1 MIMAADIKVS
11 VIIPVYNA
19 EKYLRECLDSVIEQ
33 TLQEIE
39 IICVDDGSTD
49 NSLAILKEY
58 TQKDERLKI
67 IEQANRGA
75 GAARNMGMAVA
86 LGEYLAFLDAD
97 DLYYP
102 QALAQAYA
110 AAVKEKADMLAFD
123 AEYFIAGSAWLNPQI
138 NSLLLADRQMISA
151 ENDGKFLFQLLS
163 CNTWC
168 KLYRRDFVQRSGLRY
183 QEIKTANDLC
193 FVCSALAVA
202 ERIAVLDKP
211 LVKHRV
217 LHSGNLQSVKV
228 KTPLDFMAAL
238 EQLKQ
243 NLQQFGLWEKLRQS
257 YLNCAL
263 SHFVYN
269 WQTLDKAGRKQIA
282 AKGGEIAEFLELAE
296 HSADYYYSQNDYML
310 MCRVVRFNREGDLR
324 FMGKLKN
331 MLKHILPPPVKA
343 FNREVA
349 GMKQMMLELNSG
361 LMAQQRQFS
370 EEYAEQLGVLEERQK
385 EQLAYIEKQQRLLA
399 DKIQRNEELLNK
411 IAHNNADI
419 ESGLTDLTNKQNE
432 FSGRAGRLVEKLGRD
447 AEERWLKAAGW
458 GETVNGFLR
467 QINAGNDE
475 LKKLAGQNRQKAQEN
490 SRYAAEAV
498 WAAIFNN
505 TIVNSQWLVDKTF
518 APGRWAVGYP
528 YLYVMY
534 RVLNEARPK
543 KILELG
549 LGQSTRMIG
558 QYAAAYSEVE
568 HIVVEHDLEWIS
580 FFENDFHL
588 SNHSRIVQLEREMVA
603 YKETAAVRV
612 FSDFKERFVGQ
623 KFDFISIDA
632 PFGGDMKQYARI
644 DVLSMLPDCLS
655 DDFVIMLDDCERSGE
670 PHTLAEMERVLQE
683 NEIKYKCGRYS
694 GKKDCV
700 LICAAHLGFLS
711 SM

>member
-1 MIMAADIKVS
+1 MIMAANIKVS

-19 EKYLRECLDSVIEQ
+19 EKYLRECLDSIVKQ

-58 TQKDERLKI
+58 KQKDERLKI

-75 GAARNMGMAVA
+75 GAARNAGMVLAQ
-86 LGEYLAFLDAD
+86 GEYLAFMDAD

-102 QALAQAYA
+102 TALAQAYV
-110 AAVKEKADMLAFD
+110 AAVKEKADMLAFG
-123 AEYFIAGSAWLNPQI
+123 AEYFTAGSAWLNPQI
-138 NSLLLADRQMISA
+138 NSHLLAERQMISA
-151 ENDGKFLFQLLS
+151 DNDGKFLFQLLS

-168 KLYRRDFVQRSGLRY
+168 KLYQRDFVQRKGLQY
-183 QEIKTANDLC
+183 QEIRTANDLS
-193 FVCSALAVA
+193 FVCSAMACAREVV
-202 ERIAVLDKP
+202 VLKQT
-211 LVKHRV
+211 LVRHRV
-217 LHSGNLQSVKV
+217 LYSGNLQSVKV

-243 NLQQFGLWEKLRQS
+243 DLQKLGLWEKLRQS

-269 WQTLDKAGRKQIA
+269 WQTLDKAGKGQIA
-282 AKGGEIAEFLELAE
+282 AKGKEIAEFLELNE
-296 HSADYYYSQNDYML
+296 HEADYYYSLNDYVL
-310 MCRVVRFNREGDLR
+310 MCRVVRFNREGDLT

-331 MLKHILPPPVKA
+331 LLKHILPPPVKA

-349 GMKQMMLELNSG
+349 GIKQYMLELNAG
-361 LMAQQRQFS
+361 LMTRQDMQQRTIEQLAEQQKRQFS
-370 EEYAEQLGVLEERQK
+370 ALAEQQN
-385 EQLAYIEKQQRLLA
+385 LLVQS
-399 DKIQRNEELLNK
+399 IQRNEELLNK
-411 IAHNNADI
+411 IVHNNADI
-419 ESGLTDLTNKQNE
+419 ESGLTDLLNRQNE
-432 FSGRAGRLVEKLGRD
+432 FSGGARRLVEELGRD
-447 AEERWLKAAGW
+447 AEERWLKATIW
-458 GETVNGFLR
+458 GEAVNGFLQ
-467 QINAGNDE
+467 QINASNDE
-475 LKKLAGQNRQKAQEN
+475 LKKLAGQNRQKAQE
-490 SRYAAEAV
+490 SSQYAAEAV

-534 RVLNEARPK
+534 RVLNEVRPK

-558 QYAAAYSEVE
+558 QYAAACSDVE
-568 HIVVEHDLEWIS
+568 HIVVEHDLEWIR
-580 FFENDFHL
+580 FFENDFQL
-588 SNHSRIVQLEREMVA
+588 SNHSQIVQLEREMVA
-603 YKETAAVRV
+603 YKEVAAVRV
-612 FSDFKERFVGQ
+612 FSDFKEHFVGQ

-644 DVLSMLPDCLS
+644 DVLRMLPECLS

-670 PHTLAEMERVLQE
+670 THTLAEMERVLQE
-683 NEIKYKCGRYS
+683 NEIKYKRGRYS